1 MLKHAL
7 DFEVKRDEKHEWR
20 GVLGQR
26 LRLGATQTRIYGL
39 RFFFPPEQTKL
50 KMDHIA
56 KRLLKHH
63 NELSQ
68 TLEIVV
74 SREIYVFYDITS

>member
-26 LRLGATQTRIYGL
+26 LRLGTTQTRIYNL
-39 RFFFPPEQTKL
+39 RFFFPR
-50 KMDHIA
+50 A
-56 KRLLKHH
+56 
-63 NELSQ
+63 NEIKDGPHG
-68 TLEIVV
+68 EA
-74 SREIYVFYDITS
+74 REYPS